1 MVYYI
6 CGGVL
11 MKAAFL
17 TGIRQMEIRETAPPE
32 ITDPHNV
39 LLRVGVVG
47 VCGSDVHY
55 YTTGRIGSLVCE
67 YPEWTGHECAGTV
80 VAVGDQVKRLKVGQ
94 RVAVDPLI
102 PCGHCDQCLS
112 GREHTCRNQ
121 AFLACPGQ
129 ATGALAE
136 YLVMPERSCY
146 AIPDTMTMVQAAVI
160 EPLSIGLYA
169 QRLAQMQPGAKIAIL
184 GSGPIGLCVLLAS
197 RAACDCTVYAT
208 DLLDERLAVA
218 QRYGATWTGNPKETD
233 VVRAIRE
240 LEPLGVDFV
249 FECAGQQET
258 LDQSVELLKP
268 GGTVL
273 MIGIPE
279 VDRVSFSIHILRRKE
294 IRLQNVRR
302 QNQCMASAI
311 ELVSNGAINL
321 DQLVT
326 HHFSLAETKRAFD
339 LVADYRDGV
348 VKAIVHVAA

>member
-1 MVYYI
+1 
-6 CGGVL
+6 

-17 TGIRQMEIRETAPPE
+17 TGIRQMEIRETPAPE
-32 ITDPHNV
+32 IRDPHGV

-55 YTTGRIGSLVCE
+55 YTTGRIGSLVVN
-67 YPEWTGHECAGTV
+67 YPEWTGHECAGSV
-80 VAVGDQVKRLKVGQ
+80 VAVGDQVSNLKVGQ

-102 PCGHCDQCLS
+102 SCGHCDQCRS

-121 AFLACPGQ
+121 NFLACPGQ
-129 ATGALAE
+129 GPGALAE
-136 YLVMPERSCY
+136 YLVMPERSCHP
-146 AIPDTMTMVQAAVI
+146 IPDGMSMVQAAVI

-169 QRLAQMQPGAKIAIL
+169 QRLAAMQPGAKIAVL
-184 GSGPIGLCVLLAS
+184 GSGPIGLCTLLAS

-208 DLLDERLAVA
+208 DLLDERLAMA
-218 QRYGATWTGNPKETD
+218 RRCGATWTGNPKQTD
-233 VVRAIRE
+233 VVEAIRE

-258 LDQSVELLKP
+258 LDQAIELLKP

-273 MIGIPE
+273 LIGIPE
-279 VDRVSFSIHILRRKE
+279 VDRVSFSIHTMRRQE

-302 QNQCMASAI
+302 QNQCMAPAI
-311 ELVSNGAINL
+311 ELVSKGVINI
-321 DQLVT
+321 DPLVT
-326 HHFSLAETKRAFD
+326 HHFPLAETKQAFD

-348 VKAIVHVAA
+348 IKAVVHVMAD

>member
-1 MVYYI
+1 
-6 CGGVL
+6 

-17 TGIRQMEIRETAPPE
+17 TGIRQLEIRETSPPE
-32 ITDPHNV
+32 IGDPHSV
-39 LLRVGVVG
+39 LLRIAVVG

-55 YTTGRIGSLVCE
+55 YTAGRIGTLVVE

-80 VAVGDQVKRLKVGQ
+80 VAVGDQVKKLTIGQ

-102 PCGHCDQCLS
+102 PCGRCDQCLS
-112 GREHTCRNQ
+112 GREHTCRCQN
-121 AFLACPGQ
+121 FLACPGQ
-129 ATGALAE
+129 GPGALAE
-136 YLVMPERSCY
+136 YLMMPERCCY
-146 AIPDTMTMVQAAVI
+146 AIPDGMSMVQAAVV

-169 QRLAQMQPGAKIAIL
+169 QRLAQMSAGAKIAIL
-184 GSGPIGLCVLLAS
+184 GSGPIGLCALLAS
-197 RAACDCTVYAT
+197 RAACECTAYAT
-208 DLLDERLAVA
+208 DLLDERLAMA
-218 QRYGATWTGNPKETD
+218 RRCGATWTGNPRQID

-258 LDQSVELLKP
+258 LDQSIELLKP

-279 VDRVSFSIHILRRKE
+279 VDRVSFSIHTMRRKE
-294 IRLQNVRR
+294 IQLQSVRR
-302 QNQCMASAI
+302 QNNCMAPAI
-311 ELVSNGAINL
+311 EMVSKGAINL

-326 HHFSLAETKRAFD
+326 HHFSLAETKQAFD

>member
-1 MVYYI
+1 
-6 CGGVL
+6 

-17 TGIRQMEIRETAPPE
+17 TGIRQMEIRETSPPE
-32 ITDPHNV
+32 ISDPRGV

-55 YTTGRIGSLVCE
+55 YTTGRIGSLVVH
-67 YPEWTGHECAGTV
+67 YPEWTGHECAGSV
-80 VAVGDQVKRLKVGQ
+80 VAVGDQVKNLTVGQ

-121 AFLACPGQ
+121 NFLACPGQ
-129 ATGALAE
+129 GPGALAE
-136 YLVMPERSCY
+136 YLVMPERSCF
-146 AIPDTMTMVQAAVI
+146 AIPEGMTLVEAAVV

-169 QRLAQMQPGAKIAIL
+169 QRLAKMQPGAKIAIL

-197 RAACDCTVYAT
+197 RAACDCIAYAT
-208 DLLDERLAVA
+208 DLLDERLAMA
-218 QRYGATWTGNPKETD
+218 RHCGATWTGNPKQID
-233 VVRAIRE
+233 VVRAIRQ
-240 LEPLGVDFV
+240 LEPRGVDYV

-258 LDQSVELLKP
+258 LDQAIELLRP

-279 VDRVSFSIHILRRKE
+279 VDRVSFSIHTLRRKE
-294 IRLQNVRR
+294 IQLQSVRR
-302 QNQCMASAI
+302 QNQCMAPAI
-311 ELVSNGAINL
+311 ELVSRGDINL

-326 HHFSLAETKRAFD
+326 HHFPLAETKKAFD

-348 VKAIVHVAA
+348 VKAVVHVCE

>member
-1 MVYYI
+1 
-6 CGGVL
+6 

-17 TGIRQMEIRETAPPE
+17 TGIRQLEIRETPPPK
-32 ITDPHNV
+32 IKGPHDV

-55 YTTGRIGSLVCE
+55 YTTGRIGSMVVK

-80 VAVGDQVKRLKVGQ
+80 VGIGEEVKRLEVGQ

-102 PCGHCDQCLS
+102 PCGHCDQCSS

-121 AFLACPGQ
+121 NFLACPGQ
-129 ATGALAE
+129 GPGALAD

-146 AIPDTMTMVQAAVI
+146 PIPDGMTLVQAAVI
-160 EPLSIGLYA
+160 EPLSIGFYA
-169 QRLAQMQPGAKIAIL
+169 QRLAETQPGAKIAIL

-197 RAACDCTVYAT
+197 RAASDCMVYST
-208 DLLDERLAVA
+208 DLLDERLAMA
-218 QRYGATWTGNPKETD
+218 RRCGAAWAGNPKQID
-233 VVRAIRE
+233 VVHAIRE

-258 LDQSVELLKP
+258 FDQAIELLKP
-268 GGTVL
+268 SGTLL

-279 VDRVSFSIHILRRKE
+279 VDRISFNIHTLRRQE
-294 IRLQNVRR
+294 IRLQSVRR
-302 QNQCMASAI
+302 QNQCMAPAI
-311 ELVSNGAINL
+311 ELVSKGVIKI
-321 DQLVT
+321 DPLVT
-326 HHFSLAETKRAFD
+326 HQFSLAETKQAFD

-348 VKAIVHVAA
+348 VKAIVHVSE

>member
-1 MVYYI
+1 
-6 CGGVL
+6 

-17 TGIRQMEIRETAPPE
+17 TGIRQLEIRETSPPK
-32 ITDPHNV
+32 ISDPHGV

-55 YTTGRIGSLVCE
+55 YTTGRIGTLVVK

-80 VAVGDQVKRLKVGQ
+80 EAVGDQVKKARVGQ

-102 PCGHCDQCLS
+102 TCGYCDQCLS

-121 AFLACPGQ
+121 KFLACPGQ
-129 ATGALAE
+129 GPGALAE

-146 AIPDTMTMVQAAVI
+146 AIPDGMTLVQAAAV
-160 EPLSIGLYA
+160 EPLSIGIYA

-197 RAACDCTVYAT
+197 RAACEVTAYAT
-208 DLLDERLAVA
+208 DLLDERLEVA
-218 QRYGATWTGNPKETD
+218 RRCGATWTGNPKRTD
-233 VVRAIRE
+233 VVPAIRE

-258 LDQSVELLKP
+258 LDQAIELLKP

-279 VDRVSFSIHILRRKE
+279 VDRVSFSIHNLRRKE
-294 IRLQNVRR
+294 IQLQSVRR
-302 QNQCMASAI
+302 QNQCMAPAI

-326 HHFSLAETKRAFD
+326 HHFPLAETKQAFD